1 MLRARWRIR
10 PLAFIDVFLYYRTVS
25 KSPKPRSAVP
35 APASTRAQIHWE
47 GDSREI
53 LRGWP
58 ATIRVDFGLALNEM
72 QEGRPATLDVR
83 PMQSIGRGVFELKT
97 DDDATWYRLIY
108 IARIDNIIYVLDCF
122 EKDTQKT
129 ENKDLDRAQARFKK
143 VRQRLMEER
152 KDAKH
157 NQKDK

>member
-1 MLRARWRIR
+1 M
-10 PLAFIDVFLYYRTVS
+10 
-25 KSPKPRSAVP
+25 
-35 APASTRAQIHWE
+35 
-47 GDSREI
+47 
-53 LRGWP
+53 RGWP